1 MLWLLTGVGP
11 IKEKYFGVLWEKIM
25 GEGGEAGSDWHVR
38 ESLFEEVNFKLRIE
52 MWE

>member
-1 MLWLLTGVGP
+1 
-11 IKEKYFGVLWEKIM
+11 M

-52 MWE
+52 M